1 MSKYNAQSVYGTL
14 FSMLDKLSEND
25 ESYLMENVFNDEFLK
40 NVKENPKKAYE
51 SLDIVAKSIEDGK
64 DEFKMLDD
72 YKDKIYMM
80 KSMLKEYGNLSERH
94 ERLMSVVQRLRE
106 KQNGNEL

>member
-14 FSMLDKLSEND
+14 FSMLDELSEND
-25 ESYLMENVFNDEFLK
+25 ESYLMDKVFDDEFLK

-51 SLDIVAKSIEDGK
+51 SLNMIAKSIEDGK

-72 YKDKIYMM
+72 CKDKIYMM
-80 KSMLKEYGNLSERH
+80 KAMLEEYGNFSERH
-94 ERLMSVVQRLRE
+94 ERLMNVVKRLRE
-106 KQNGNEL
+106 R